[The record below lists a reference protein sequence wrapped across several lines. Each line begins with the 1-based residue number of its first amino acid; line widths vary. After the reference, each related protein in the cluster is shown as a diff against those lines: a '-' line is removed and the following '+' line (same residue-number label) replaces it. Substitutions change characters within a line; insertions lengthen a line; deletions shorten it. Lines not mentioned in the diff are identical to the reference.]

1 MVNLLAW
8 VPTVTVKE
16 LRQVDLKKRQNIKS
30 RSNMTDDRS
39 EDKSYENEST
49 RDTTPMVQ
57 ITLKEYD
64 KMKERSKYITDR
76 DLIGCID
83 KIEELVRALRK
94 HIVRTDFE

>member
-1 MVNLLAW
+1 
-8 VPTVTVKE
+8 
-16 LRQVDLKKRQNIKS
+16 
-30 RSNMTDDRS
+30 
-39 EDKSYENEST
+39 
-49 RDTTPMVQ
+49 MVQ

-94 HIVRTDFE
+94 HIVRTDIE

>member
-1 MVNLLAW
+1 LLAW

-16 LRQVDLKKRQNIKS
+16 LRQVDQKKRQNIKS

-94 HIVRTDFE
+94 HIVRSNFE